1 MDCKGTSWLKKEKNE
16 VYAEPGSLVQL
27 HTSIMKVK
35 EEWDEQVDQQCL
47 ENNLGNSWPNDFIK
61 EDPELN
67 LDLGETE
74 NTVAASLRNASDSL
88 SLIQSAGDSCDISY
102 QETLHQ
108 GVVNDKLEI
117 DAEKSTD
124 FSMSYNYTKIRT
136 SQEDSLCGTRLSCS
150 IREKEFH
157 KFICSFCLQGFPS
170 KYRLIMHIFIHID
183 GVQAPAYVC
192 KSCGE
197 VFPTDDCLK
206 EHLRM
211 SEGDQALSAANSEKP
226 ECSDDHENNI
236 SLECVGEGIVEQ
248 TEKSSSKETKKTVK
262 KSFNDIHNT
271 GNVTKAAEKLER
283 FHDYGILCTS
293 DNANVHTVLNAKRNH
308 KCDVCGKLFTLLSN
322 LKRHSLIHS
331 AKRPHECDVCGK
343 SFTESGTL
351 KRHSLIHTGKRP
363 YKCTV
368 CGKSFT
374 QSGNLKVHELIHT
387 GKRPHECD
395 VCGKSFTTSSH
406 MKKHILIHTRTRP
419 FRCNVCGKSFT
430 QSGNLK
436 VHELIHKVER
446 PHECDVC
453 GKSFIQSCHLKNHVL
468 IHTGKRPHECGVC
481 GKSFTRLSK
490 LKVHELIHTGKRPH
504 ECGVCGKSFIIS
516 GNLKA
521 HELIHTGKR
530 PHECGVC
537 GKSFARS
544 DNLKVHELIHTGKRP
559 HECDVCGKLFATSSN
574 MKKHILIHTG
584 TRPYRC
590 TVCEKSFTQSG
601 ALKVHELIHTGK
613 RPYKCSV

>member
-27 HTSIMKVK
+27 HTSIVKVK

-47 ENNLGNSWPNDFIK
+47 EDNLGTSWPNDFIK

-67 LDLGETE
+67 LE
-74 NTVAASLRNASDSL
+74 VAASLRNASDSL

-108 GVVNDKLEI
+108 GVVDDKLEI

-157 KFICSFCLQGFPS
+157 MFICSFCLQSFPS
-170 KYRLIMHIFIHID
+170 KYRLIIHIFIHID

-197 VFPTDDCLK
+197 VYPTDDCLK

-211 SEGDQALSAANSEKP
+211 SEGDQPLSAANSEKP
-226 ECSDDHENNI
+226 ECGDDHENNI
-236 SLECVGEGIVEQ
+236 SLECVREGIVEQ
-248 TEKSSSKETKKTVK
+248 AEKKSSSKETKKTLK

-271 GNVTKAAEKLER
+271 GNVTKVAEKLER
-283 FHDYGILCTS
+283 FHEYGILCTS

-308 KCDVCGKLFTLLSN
+308 KCDICGKLFTLIRS
-322 LKRHSLIHS
+322 LKKHSLIHTE
-331 AKRPHECDVCGK
+331 KRPHECDVCGK
-343 SFTESGTL
+343 SFTESSDL
-351 KRHSLIHTGKRP
+351 KRHVLTHTGKRP

-368 CGKSFT
+368 CGKSYT
-374 QSGNLKVHELIHT
+374 QSGHLKVHELIHT

-395 VCGKSFTTSSH
+395 VCGKSFTTSSN
-406 MKKHILIHTRTRP
+406 MKRHILIHTRTRP
-419 FRCNVCGKSFT
+419 LRCYVCGKSFT

-436 VHELIHKVER
+436 LHELIHKVER

-453 GKSFIQSCHLKNHVL
+453 GKSFIQSCHLKNHLL

-481 GKSFTRLSK
+481 GKSFTRWS
-490 LKVHELIHTGKRPH
+490 
-504 ECGVCGKSFIIS
+504 
-516 GNLKA
+516 
-521 HELIHTGKR
+521 
-530 PHECGVC
+530 
-537 GKSFARS
+537 
-544 DNLKVHELIHTGKRP
+544 NLKVHELIHTGKSP

-574 MKKHILIHTG
+574 MKNHILIHTG

-590 TVCEKSFTQSG
+590 TVCGKSFTQSG
-601 ALKVHELIHTGK
+601 NLKVHELIHTEM
-613 RPYKCSV
+613 RPYKCSVKGK